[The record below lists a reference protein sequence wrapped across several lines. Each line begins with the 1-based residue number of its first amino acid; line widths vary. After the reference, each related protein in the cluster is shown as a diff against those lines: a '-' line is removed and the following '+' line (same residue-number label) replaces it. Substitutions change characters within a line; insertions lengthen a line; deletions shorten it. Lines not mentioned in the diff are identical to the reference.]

1 MARIRFVLV
10 GLLGVLLLGGSPAR
24 AADSRYTPWQPPAQA
39 GGMPDLIRNLRSLID
54 EAERSKAA
62 DPTFLDDLRELADTY
77 DNPWPVRVVYD
88 DFRDGD
94 FTSNPPWTVSAGIWR
109 VDSKGRF
116 GGLRSTVYGPD
127 TANAGPGGG
136 QGFGNYAGRPRQGG
150 GNDDEFAAI
159 YLPVAI
165 PNSFAIRLE
174 IAARDEGGRFDFGPY
189 LGRGTTAYRLSYQP
203 DAGRGLTLTRVTNQG
218 ERVLGGSNGPVNLGD
233 GKSHV
238 IDWKRDRGG
247 NMIVTLD
254 GRPAITVAD
263 PMIRRPFDG
272 FLMVNGGGTYWIR
285 SVAING
291 TR

>member
-1 MARIRFVLV
+1 MAWLRFVLV
-10 GLLGVLLLGGSPAR
+10 GLLGVLLLGGSPGR
-24 AADSRYTPWQPPAQA
+24 AADSRYSPWQPPAQA
-39 GGMPDLIRNLRSLID
+39 GGMPDLIRSLRALID

-62 DPTFLDDLRELADTY
+62 DPSFLDDLRELADTY
-77 DNPWPVRVVYD
+77 DNPWPVRLVFD

-159 YLPVAI
+159 YLPVTI

-189 LGRGTTAYRLSYQP
+189 LGRGNTAYRLSYQA
-203 DAGRGLTLTRVTNQG
+203 DAGRGLTLTRVTSQG
-218 ERVLGGSNGPVNLGD
+218 ERVLGGSSGPVNLGD

-254 GRPAITVAD
+254 GRPAITAAD
-263 PMIRRPFDG
+263 PMIRKAFDG

-285 SVAING
+285 SIAING

>member
-1 MARIRFVLV
+1 MARLRLVLI
-10 GLLGVLLLGGSPAR
+10 GLLAALLLGGSPVG
-24 AADSRYTPWQPPAQA
+24 AADSRYSPWQPPAQA
-39 GGMPDLIRNLRSLID
+39 GGMPDLLKNLRSLID

-62 DPTFLDDLRELADTY
+62 DPHFLDDLRELADTY
-77 DNPWPVRVVYD
+77 DNPWPVRLVYD

-116 GGLRSTVYGPD
+116 PGLRSTVYGPD
-127 TANAGPGGG
+127 TANAGPGG
-136 QGFGNYAGRPRQGG
+136 FGNYVGRPRQGG
-150 GNDDEFAAI
+150 WSDDEYAAI
-159 YLPVAI
+159 YLPIAI
-165 PNSFAIRLE
+165 PNSFAIRLDV
-174 IAARDEGGRFDFGPY
+174 AARDEGGRFDFGPY
-189 LGRGTTAYRLSYQP
+189 LGRGNAAYRLSYQP
-203 DAGRGLTLTRVTNQG
+203 DVASGLTLTRVTSQG
-218 ERVLGGSNGPVNLGD
+218 ERVLGGSSGRVNLGD

-247 NMIVTLD
+247 NMTVTLD
-254 GRPAITVAD
+254 GRPTITAAD
-263 PMIRRPFDG
+263 PMIRKPFDG

>member
-1 MARIRFVLV
+1 MARLRLVLV
-10 GLLGVLLLGGSPAR
+10 GVLGVLLLGGPPAR
-24 AADSRYTPWQPPAQA
+24 GADRYSPWQPPAQA
-39 GGMPDLIRNLRSLID
+39 GGMPDLLRNLRGLID

-62 DPTFLDDLRELADTY
+62 DPTFLDDLRALADTY
-77 DNPWPVRVVYD
+77 DNPWPVRLVYD

-116 GGLRSTVYGPD
+116 SGLRSTVYGPD
-127 TANAGPGGG
+127 NAGPGGG
-136 QGFGNYAGRPRQGG
+136 QGWGNYAGRPRQGT

-159 YLPVAI
+159 YLPVTI
-165 PNSFAIRLE
+165 SNSFAIRLE

-189 LGRGTTAYRLSYQP
+189 LGRGNTAYRLSYQA
-203 DAGRGLTLTRVTNQG
+203 DAASGLTLTRVTSQG
-218 ERVLGGSNGPVNLGD
+218 ERVLGGSSGRVNLGD

-247 NMIVTLD
+247 NMTVTLD

-285 SVAING
+285 SVAVNG

>member
-1 MARIRFVLV
+1 MAWLRFVLV

-39 GGMPDLIRNLRSLID
+39 GGMPDLIRSLRSLID

-77 DNPWPVRVVYD
+77 DNAWPVRVVYD

-159 YLPVAI
+159 YLPVTI

-189 LGRGTTAYRLSYQP
+189 LGRGNTAYRLSYQP
-203 DAGRGLTLTRVTNQG
+203 DAGRGLTLTRVTSQG
-218 ERVLGGSNGPVNLGD
+218 ERVLGGSSGSVNLGD

-263 PMIRRPFDG
+263 PMIRKPFDG

-285 SVAING
+285 SIAING

>member
-1 MARIRFVLV
+1 MARPRFV
-10 GLLGVLLLGGSPAR
+10 LLGVLGFLLLIGPPAR
-24 AADSRYTPWQPPAQA
+24 AADRYSPWQPPAQA
-39 GGMPDLIRNLRSLID
+39 GGMPDLIRNLRALID

-62 DPTFLDDLRELADTY
+62 DPTFLDDLRALADTY
-77 DNPWPVRVVYD
+77 DNPWPVRLVYD

-116 GGLRSTVYGPD
+116 PGLRSTVYGPD
-127 TANAGPGGG
+127 NANAGPG
-136 QGFGNYAGRPRQGG
+136 GFGNYAGRPRQGG

-165 PNSFAIRLE
+165 SNSFDIRLE
-174 IAARDEGGRFDFGPY
+174 IAARDQGGRFDFGPY
-189 LGRGTTAYRLSYQP
+189 LGRGNTAYRLSYQP
-203 DAGRGLTLTRVTNQG
+203 DAGSGLTLTRVTSQG
-218 ERVLGGSNGPVNLGD
+218 ERVLGGSSGRVNLGD

-285 SVAING
+285 SVAISG

>member
-1 MARIRFVLV
+1 MARLRLVLV
-10 GLLGVLLLGGSPAR
+10 GVLGVLLLGGPPAR
-24 AADSRYTPWQPPAQA
+24 GADRYSPWQPPAQA
-39 GGMPDLIRNLRSLID
+39 GGMPDLLRNLRGLID

-62 DPTFLDDLRELADTY
+62 DPTFLDDLRALADTY
-77 DNPWPVRVVYD
+77 DNPWPVRLVYD

-116 GGLRSTVYGPD
+116 SGLRSTVYGPD
-127 TANAGPGGG
+127 NAGPGGG
-136 QGFGNYAGRPRQGG
+136 QGWGNYAGRPRQGT

-159 YLPVAI
+159 YLPVTI
-165 PNSFAIRLE
+165 SNSFAIRLE

-189 LGRGTTAYRLSYQP
+189 LGRGNTAYRLSYQA
-203 DAGRGLTLTRVTNQG
+203 DAASGLTLTRVTSQG
-218 ERVLGGSNGPVNLGD
+218 ERVLGGSSGRVNLGD

-247 NMIVTLD
+247 NMTVTLD
-254 GRPAITVAD
+254 GRPAINVAD

-285 SVAING
+285 SAAVNG

>member
-1 MARIRFVLV
+1 MAEFRFVLA
-10 GLLGVLLLGGSPAR
+10 GLLGVLLLSGSPAR
-24 AADSRYTPWQPPAQA
+24 AADSRYSPWQPPAQA
-39 GGMPDLIRNLRSLID
+39 GGMPDLLKNLRSLID

-62 DPTFLDDLRELADTY
+62 DPTFLDDLRQLADTY
-77 DNPWPVRVVYD
+77 DNPWPVRLVYD

-109 VDSKGRF
+109 VDTKGRF
-116 GGLRSTVYGPD
+116 NGLRSTVYGAD

-136 QGFGNYAGRPRQGG
+136 QGFGSYAGRPRQGG

-159 YLPVAI
+159 YLPVTI
-165 PNSFAIRLE
+165 SNSFAIRLE

-189 LGRGTTAYRLSYQP
+189 LGRGNTAYRISYQP
-203 DAGRGLTLTRVTNQG
+203 EAASGLTLTRVTSQG
-218 ERVLGGSNGPVNLGD
+218 ERVLGGSSGRVDLGD

-263 PMIRRPFDG
+263 PMIRKPFDG
-272 FLMVNGGGTYWIR
+272 FLMVNGGGTYWVR